1 MAVMWHIC
9 ACLLILD
16 NIDSDV
22 DEHASVDEK
31 HDENRSVQPQEF
43 IKFSKEKTRFVAK
56 LGVVAGT
63 GWCTHFHYYCPQ
75 ERNAVANQNLF

>member
-1 MAVMWHIC
+1 MWHIC

-31 HDENRSVQPQEF
+31 HDENRSVQPKEF
-43 IKFSKEKTRFVAK
+43 ITFSKEKTRFVAK
-56 LGVVAGT
+56 PWVGAGT
-63 GWCTHFHYYCPQ
+63 GWCTHFHYYCHHNNQ
-75 ERNAVANQNLF
+75 KRNAVPNQNLF